1 MAFDLIQNMSKEYDT
16 SYGCIIKV
24 AISQGIAHY
33 TDKMDLASLIIAIKK
48 NRTSCKFEF
57 YIIYIFYLFM
67 FS

>member
-1 MAFDLIQNMSKEYDT
+1 MSKEYDT

-48 NRTSCKFEF
+48 KTELVVNLNFILFIFS
-57 YIIYIFYLFM
+57 IYLCFLEVAENV
-67 FS
+67 